1 MNAELV
7 QRHTLTNRIQTLL
20 LLCVMGG
27 FLALLGWLLW
37 GPGGMVWLLIPA
49 LVLFMFNPLASPE
62 LLMRLYRASP
72 LTPEQAP
79 ALYGAVTELSR
90 RAGLPRTP
98 TLYYLPSRMVNAFA
112 TGSQQRAAIAI
123 TDGLLRSLD
132 SREAI
137 AVLAHEISH
146 IQHNDMRVMGLADLF
161 SRLTST
167 LSLFGQLLLLLNLPL
182 LIFSNVAINWFAILI
197 LIFAPN
203 LSALA
208 QLGLSRTREYAA
220 DLNAAML
227 TGDPEGLARALIRIE
242 RQQGSFLEQIIFPG
256 RHTPEPSLLRTHPP
270 TEERVRR
277 LRELQLPPGR
287 GPLGPPVQASFLPGE
302 LLDYPVNRRPRW
314 HISGLWH

>member
-1 MNAELV
+1 
-7 QRHTLTNRIQTLL
+7 
-20 LLCVMGG
+20 
-27 FLALLGWLLW
+27 
-37 GPGGMVWLLIPA
+37 
-49 LVLFMFNPLASPE
+49 
-62 LLMRLYRASP
+62 MRLYRATP

-79 ALYGAVTELSR
+79 ALYHSVVELGR
-90 RAGLPRTP
+90 RAGLPRIP

-112 TGSQQRAAIAI
+112 TGTQKRAAIAV

-137 AVLAHEISH
+137 AVLAHELSH

-182 LIFSNVAINWFAILI
+182 LIFSNAAINWFAILI

-220 DLNAAML
+220 DLNAALL
-227 TGDPEGLARALIRIE
+227 TGDPEGLARALIKIE
-242 RQQGSFLEQIIFPG
+242 RQQGSFLEQIILPG

-270 TEERVRR
+270 TRERVRR
-277 LRELQLPPGR
+277 LRELQLPPGA
-287 GPLGPPVQASFLPGE
+287 GPPAPPARSTFIPNP
-302 LLDYPVNRRPRW
+302 LLDHPVTRPPRW
-314 HISGLWH
+314 HINGLWH